1 MTPYVPLP
9 TDLVFCTSCRA
20 NVVPDAQGRCPAD
33 GVLGIYPQGEPRPDI
48 VTPTLVLLQEASR
61 QDRHSRQGV
70 HRQPKN
76 LRQLRAERAS
86 SGAR

>member
-1 MTPYVPLP
+1 MTPHVPLP
-9 TDLVFCTSCRA
+9 VGEGFCLSCRR
-20 NVVPDAQGRCPAD
+20 NVPINDRGRCSC
-33 GVLGIYPQGEPRPDI
+33 GELCIYPEGEPRPDI